1 MADNLIMGLLKRF
14 MAEVLGT
21 CETYCMTVIDTFEA
35 GFVVQ
40 NHI

>member
-1 MADNLIMGLLKRF
+1 MVDNLIMGLLKRF
-14 MAEVLGT
+14 MAEALST
-21 CETYCMTVIDTFEA
+21 SQTYCTTVIDNFEA